1 MKVKFEL
8 NYRPSLIITNAI
20 GFIEANSIAIKEG
33 CTLSAEDKVLVSEFS
48 RSGIGFFEAQ
58 TVGKV
63 PNLADQG
70 RFHDVPLV
78 IRRDPIF
85 GGQTRFVLG
94 SKLQPEEPSDLTPII
109 TAPGFCPFCPDKID
123 YVTFPFPVEMVAE
136 GKIVRGRSIV
146 VPNILSY
153 STYSAVGVYDRT
165 KHFVAMEEMDSELVG
180 DLLTGMVDHAKAVRT
195 FDPDARYSS
204 INANYLPPSGSS
216 LVHPHI
222 QSSHDYLPL
231 SLQGHLIDEMVQFK
245 AETGRGLLEALV
257 EAESDLKV
265 RFVGNWGS
273 VSIITPFA
281 PVGFRE
287 VWIVS
292 RIQGD
297 IVDLD
302 DAQVADFARA
312 LAFVIKGYVKLNLQS
327 FNFAM
332 TGSGDAKEVGG
343 NVLLRIVAR
352 SNPSAAYRS
361 DVTYFERLYNES
373 MIDVTPEETASFLRG

>member
-1 MKVKFEL
+1 M
-8 NYRPSLIITNAI
+8 
-20 GFIEANSIAIKEG
+20 
-33 CTLSAEDKVLVSEFS
+33 SADERFLVSEFS

-63 PNLADQG
+63 PNLSDGG
-70 RFHDVPLV
+70 RFHEVPLV
-78 IRRDPIF
+78 VRRCPIF

-94 SKLQPEEPSDLTPII
+94 SKLQPEEDVDLTPVT

-123 YVTFPFPVEMVAE
+123 IVTYPFPQDMVTE

-153 STYSAVGVYDRT
+153 STYSAVGIYDRT
-165 KHFVAMEEMDSELVG
+165 KHFVDMKDMDAELIG
-180 DLLTGMVDHAKAVRT
+180 DLLGGMVDHAKAVRS
-195 FDPDARYSS
+195 FDPDAKFSS

-231 SLQGHLIDEMVQFK
+231 SSQGRLIDEMAQFK
-245 AETGRGLLEALV
+245 AETGRGILEALV

-265 RFVGNWGS
+265 RYVGQWGS

-287 VWIVS
+287 VWLVS
-292 RIQGD
+292 RNQGD

-302 DAQVADFARA
+302 ESQVADFASA
-312 LAFVIKGYVKLNLQS
+312 LAFVIKGYVSLNLQS

-343 NVLLRIVAR
+343 NVLLRIVAS
-352 SNPSAAYRS
+352 SNPSPYYRS

>member
-1 MKVKFEL
+1 M
-8 NYRPSLIITNAI
+8 I
-20 GFIEANSIAIKEG
+20 
-33 CTLSAEDKVLVSEFS
+33 SEFS
-48 RSGIGFFEAQ
+48 RSGIGFFEAH

-63 PNLADQG
+63 PNLADGG
-70 RFHDVPLV
+70 RFHEVPLV
-78 IRRDPIF
+78 LRRDPIF

-94 SKLQPEEPSDLTPII
+94 SKLQPEEAVDLSSIVS
-109 TAPGFCPFCPDKID
+109 APGFCPFCPDKID
-123 YVTFPFPVEMVAE
+123 LVTYPFPEEIVPE
-136 GKIVRGRSIV
+136 GKIKRGKSIV

-165 KHFVAMEEMDSELVG
+165 KHFVAMEEMDSTLVG
-180 DLLTGMVDHAKAVRT
+180 DLLTGMVDHAKAVRS
-195 FDPDARYSS
+195 FDSDAKFSS

-231 SLQGHLIDEMVQFK
+231 SSQGRLIDEMAQFK
-245 AETGRGLLEALV
+245 AQTGRGLLEALV

-265 RFVGNWGS
+265 RYIGEWGS
-273 VSIITPFA
+273 VSVLTPFA

-292 RIQGD
+292 RVRGD
-297 IVDLD
+297 IVDLN
-302 DAQVADFARA
+302 QSQIADFAEA
-312 LAFVIKGYVKLNLQS
+312 LSFVIKGYVALNLQS

-332 TGSGDAKEVGG
+332 TGSGDANDVGG

-352 SNPSAAYRS
+352 SNPTAAYRS

-373 MIDVTPEETASFLRG
+373 MIDVTPEETASVLRG

>member
-1 MKVKFEL
+1 MSV
-8 NYRPSLIITNAI
+8 
-20 GFIEANSIAIKEG
+20 
-33 CTLSAEDKVLVSEFS
+33 EDKVLVSEFS

-63 PNLADQG
+63 PNLSDGG

-78 IRRDPIF
+78 LRRDPIF

-94 SKLQPEEPSDLTPII
+94 SKLQPEEVTDLTPIVN
-109 TAPGFCPFCPDKID
+109 APGFCPFCPDKID
-123 YVTFPFPVEMVAE
+123 AVTYPFPTEMVNE
-136 GKIVRGRSIV
+136 GKITRGKSIV

-165 KHFVAMEEMDSELVG
+165 KHFVDMKEMDSNLIG
-180 DLLTGMVDHAKAVRT
+180 DLLTGMVDHAKAVREY
-195 FDPDARYSS
+195 DPDAKYSS

-231 SLQGHLIDEMVQFK
+231 SSQGKLIDEMAQFK
-245 AETGRGLLEALV
+245 AETGRGLLEALI
-257 EAESDLKV
+257 EAERDLRV
-265 RFVGNWGS
+265 RYVGDWGA
-273 VSIITPFA
+273 VSILTPFA

-292 RIQGD
+292 KMKGD
-297 IVDLD
+297 IVDLTE
-302 DAQVADFARA
+302 AQVGDFARA
-312 LAFVIKGYVKLNLQS
+312 LAFVIDGYVKLNLQS

-332 TGSGDAKEVGG
+332 TGSGDAEVVDG

-352 SNPSAAYRS
+352 SNPTATYRS